1 MHTLTLNVYHISDWI
16 RLPHRYS
23 TTAMTSMTRRVS
35 RISIR
40 LRVSESNPVLLL
52 LLLACLCESNPVL
65 VLLSLACLCLWHLSC
80 LFKRF
85 CDPFCHMFNLA
96 IFGEGIQRSCE
107 VHVIATSLFALS
119 SRIAALSPGLCP
131 PLHHR
136 FVRGLVP
143 SHSQSRAS
151 RDSGQRICQCAIA
164 GGPCKVS
171 TRSVRR
177 YTFDGHV
184 AQSACFCHWRS

>member
-23 TTAMTSMTRRVS
+23 MTATTSMTRKVL

-40 LRVSESNPVLLL
+40 LRVS
-52 LLLACLCESNPVL
+52 ESNPVL

-107 VHVIATSLFALS
+107 VHVIATSLFALL

-177 YTFDGHV
+177 YIFDGHV